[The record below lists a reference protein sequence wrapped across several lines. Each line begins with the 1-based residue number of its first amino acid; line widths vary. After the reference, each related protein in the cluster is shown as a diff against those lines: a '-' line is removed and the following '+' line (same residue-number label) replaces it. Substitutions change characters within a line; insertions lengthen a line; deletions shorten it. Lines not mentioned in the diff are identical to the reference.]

1 MSIHRL
7 PVFIAAARNLNFTK
21 AAEELCISQTAISQQ
36 IKQLEQEL
44 GFELFVRSKRGVQLT
59 PAGEAFYRRCRKI
72 STQYNNAVAL
82 AEKIASGQETDLRIG
97 YVGAYELWSIADP
110 VREYHKKFPQ
120 AEISFSLGSNSSV
133 IKDLVLGKLD
143 LAVLCS
149 FGVDLGPGLVGKVTS
164 TEPCMLMISAEH
176 PLAKQQVIRARDLK
190 GIPIVVNRA
199 QDNGSSASQIAG
211 MYFNMGLG
219 NNKRIYADDFY
230 SLTLIIRSGL
240 GISIVP
246 RSMARWGLNG
256 VVLRRIQVFH
266 AKARTV
272 IVYSEGCQNPG
283 VTAFTSLF

>member
-59 PAGEAFYRRCRKI
+59 PAGEAFYRRCEKI

-97 YVGAYELWSIADP
+97 YVGAYELWSIADQ
-110 VREYHKKFPQ
+110 VREYHKKFPK

-149 FGVDLGPGLVGKVTS
+149 FGVDLSPGLMGKVTS

-176 PLAKQQVIRARDLK
+176 PLAKQKVIKARDLK

-199 QDNGSSASQIAG
+199 QDNRSSASQIAG

-256 VVLRRIQVFH
+256 VVLRRIQGFR

-272 IVYSEGCQNPG
+272 IIYSEGCQNPG

>member
-1 MSIHRL
+1 MSRL
-7 PVFIAAARNLNFTK
+7 P
-21 AAEELCISQTAISQQ
+21 
-36 IKQLEQEL
+36 LEQEL

-59 PAGEAFYRRCRKI
+59 PAGEAFYRRCEKI

-97 YVGAYELWSIADP
+97 YVGAYELWSIADQ
-110 VREYHKKFPQ
+110 VREYHKKFPK

-149 FGVDLGPGLVGKVTS
+149 FGVELSPGLVGKVTS

-176 PLAKQQVIRARDLK
+176 PLAKQKVIKARDLK
-190 GIPIVVNRA
+190 GLPIVVNRA
-199 QDNGSSASQIAG
+199 QDNRSSASQIAG

-240 GISIVP
+240 GISMVP
-246 RSMARWGLNG
+246 RSMSKWGLDG
-256 VVLRRIQVFH
+256 VVLRQIHGFH
-266 AKARTV
+266 AKARTQ
-272 IVYSEGCQNPG
+272 IVYSDGCQTPG
-283 VTAFTSLF
+283 VMAFASLF

>member
-1 MSIHRL
+1 M
-7 PVFIAAARNLNFTK
+7 
-21 AAEELCISQTAISQQ
+21 
-36 IKQLEQEL
+36 
-44 GFELFVRSKRGVQLT
+44 FVRSKRGVQLT
-59 PAGEAFYRRCRKI
+59 PAGEAFYRRCEKI

-97 YVGAYELWSIADP
+97 YVGAYELWSIADQ

-149 FGVDLGPGLVGKVTS
+149 FGVELSPGLVGKVTS

-176 PLAKQQVIRARDLK
+176 PLAKQKVIKARDLK
-190 GIPIVVNRA
+190 GLPIVVNRA
-199 QDNGSSASQIAG
+199 QDNRSSASQIAG

-256 VVLRRIQVFH
+256 VVLRRIQGFH

-272 IVYSEGCQNPG
+272 IIYSEGCQNPG

>member
-59 PAGEAFYRRCRKI
+59 PAGEAFYRRCEKI
-72 STQYNNAVAL
+72 STQYNNAIAL

-149 FGVDLGPGLVGKVTS
+149 FGVDLSPGLVGKVTS

-176 PLAKQQVIRARDLK
+176 PLAKQKVIKARDLK
-190 GIPIVVNRA
+190 GLPIVVNRA
-199 QDNGSSASQIAG
+199 QDNRSSASQIAG

-230 SLTLIIRSGL
+230 SLSLIIRSGL
-240 GISIVP
+240 GISIVT
-246 RSMARWGLNG
+246 RSMASWGLNG
-256 VVLRRIQVFH
+256 VVLRRIHGFH

-272 IVYSEGCQNPG
+272 IVYYEGCQNPG
-283 VTAFTSLF
+283 VTAFLSLF

>member
-44 GFELFVRSKRGVQLT
+44 GFELFIRSKRGVQLT
-59 PAGEAFYRRCRKI
+59 PAGEAFYRHCEKI
-72 STQYNNAVAL
+72 SIQYNNAIAL

-97 YVGAYELWSIADP
+97 YVGAYELWSIADQ
-110 VREYHKKFPQ
+110 VREYHKKFPK

-149 FGVDLGPGLVGKVTS
+149 FGVDLSPGLVGKVTS

-176 PLAKQQVIRARDLK
+176 PLAQQKIINARDLK

-199 QDNGSSASQIAG
+199 QDNQSSASQIAG
-211 MYFNMGLG
+211 MYFNMGVG

-246 RSMARWGLNG
+246 RSMTKWGLNG
-256 VVLRRIQVFH
+256 VVLRRIHGFH

-272 IVYSEGCQNPG
+272 IIYSDGCQTPG

>member
-44 GFELFVRSKRGVQLT
+44 GFELFIRSKRGVQLT
-59 PAGEAFYRRCRKI
+59 PAGEAFYRRCEKI

-97 YVGAYELWSIADP
+97 YVGAYELWSIADQ
-110 VREYHKKFPQ
+110 VREYHKKFPK

-133 IKDLVLGKLD
+133 IKELVLGKLD

-149 FGVDLGPGLVGKVTS
+149 FGVELSPGLMGRVTS

-176 PLAKQQVIRARDLK
+176 PLAKQKVIKARDLK

-199 QDNGSSASQIAG
+199 QDNRSSASQIAG

-256 VVLRRIQVFH
+256 VVLRRIQGFR

-272 IVYSEGCQNPG
+272 IIYSEGCQNPG